1 MRDFQERLIR
11 IALADQ
17 NSLVLDA
24 TRGRGG
30 YLHRNE
36 NCWRAFIARKS
47 HYRAFHGDVS
57 RAAKE
62 QLIQELQCRNRE

>member
-1 MRDFQERLIR
+1 MRDLQERLIR

-36 NCWRAFIARKS
+36 KCWRAFIARKS
-47 HYRAFHGDVS
+47 HYRAFHGDV
-57 RAAKE
+57 
-62 QLIQELQCRNRE
+62 